1 MAEPVRTTVM
11 IYGEEY
17 QLKGDLPK
25 DVIQALAHH
34 VDGRLR
40 VVAAKN
46 PHLGISR
53 LAVLALLNM
62 AEDLYHL
69 QEQNEELIK
78 AMQEQWRT
86 SRPAKNGTP

>member
-1 MAEPVRTTVM
+1 VV

-17 QLKGDLPK
+17 QLKGDMPK

-40 VVAAKN
+40 ALSSKN
-46 PHLGISR
+46 PQLSVTR
-53 LAVLALLNM
+53 VAMLALLNM

-69 QEQNEELIK
+69 QEQNEELVRT
-78 AMQEQWRT
+78 MQEDWRNARAIK
-86 SRPAKNGTP
+86 SGKP

>member
-1 MAEPVRTTVM
+1 MTEPIRTTVT

-17 QLKGDLPK
+17 SLKGDLPK

-40 VVAAKN
+40 VLAAKN

-53 LAVLALLNM
+53 IAVLALLNM

-69 QEQNEELIK
+69 QEQNEELVR
-78 AMQEQWRT
+78 AMQEQWR
-86 SRPAKNGTP
+86 SNRSVKNKTP